1 MSGIY
6 KLIVSGI
13 DGNGFQYISGML
25 EPERLDSNGFR
36 IGKAFS
42 VEIYHGKNESSLWT
56 FQWIGGA
63 PHNWTRIKTFRAE
76 IIELSEV
83 PELLKKYGLISEEDA
98 L

>member
-1 MSGIY
+1 MKGVY

-13 DGNGFQYISGML
+13 DGNGYQYISGML

-36 IGKAFS
+36 VGKAFS
-42 VEIYHGKNESSLWT
+42 VEIYHDKNESSLWT
-56 FQWIGGA
+56 FQRVGGA
-63 PHNWTRIKTFRAE
+63 PRNWTHIKTFRDE

-83 PELLKKYGLISEEDA
+83 PALLKKYGLISEEDT